1 MNKKTIKKDPRASS
15 TRISQERPRQWT
27 PPSPLDAPPA
37 PSGYVHRWL
46 RTSVL
51 GWEDTT
57 NMSARLREGY
67 ELVRVDEYKEDPV
80 WSGLPTVTGGKYSG
94 VVGHGGLV
102 LARIPEEI
110 AKQRQAYYQSLTDDN
125 DQAIKNDLMR
135 EQHPSMPINQDRQS
149 RVSFGGG
156 RNKTE

>member
-15 TRISQERPRQWT
+15 TRISQERPRQWA

-67 ELVRVDEYKEDPV
+67 ELVRVDEYKNDPV
-80 WSGLPTVTGGKYSG
+80 WSGLPAVTGGKYSG

-110 AKQRQAYYQSLTDDN
+110 AKQRQAY
-125 DQAIKNDLMR
+125 
-135 EQHPSMPINQDRQS
+135 
-149 RVSFGGG
+149 
-156 RNKTE
+156 